1 MMRVEHEYQRGGAP
15 QYLAAYDVH
24 RAHVVGRPEP
34 KTGIEP
40 FARVVEQVMSTEPY
54 ASAERVF
61 WVVDNGSSHRGKAS
75 SDRMTTAWPTA
86 RLVHLLVHASGLD
99 QAEIFFSI
107 LQRKVLTPTT

>member
-1 MMRVEHEYQRGGAP
+1 MMPVEHEYQRRGAL

-24 RAHVVGRPEP
+24 RAHVVGRLEP

-86 RLVHLLVHASGLD
+86 RLVHLP
-99 QAEIFFSI
+99 EIMLRGPWTVTARSV
-107 LQRKVLTPTT
+107 RWP

>member
-1 MMRVEHEYQRGGAP
+1 MTRVEHEYQRRGEP
-15 QYLAAYDVH
+15 QCLAAYDVH
-24 RAHVVGRPEP
+24 RAHVIGRLEP

-86 RLVHLLVHASGLD
+86 WLVHLLVHASGLD
-99 QAEIFFSI
+99 QAEIFFSV